1 LYRLGVSLPGLPPAR
16 LERYIISDETGRHR
30 RRGMTVE
37 MAVQRRRFTREEYYR
52 MAEVGIQ

>member
-1 LYRLGVSLPGLPPAR
+1 
-16 LERYIISDETGRHR
+16 
-30 RRGMTVE
+30 MTVE